1 MKATITL
8 ENVWGFIQ
16 SLSLSAKNKEW
27 LAQKLIESSKE
38 EKRLKEEAIVAASL
52 TTALKEVKEA
62 HKKGITLPDAY
73 DLLNEL

>member
-1 MKATITL
+1 MKATISL
-8 ENVWGFIQ
+8 KNVWRFIQ

-38 EKRLKEEAIVAASL
+38 EKRLKEEALVAASL

-62 HKKGITLPDAY
+62 HKNGIVLPDAY
-73 DLLNEL
+73 DLLK

>member
-1 MKATITL
+1 MKATISL

-38 EKRLKEEAIVAASL
+38 EKRLKEEALVAASL

-62 HKKGITLPDAY
+62 HKNGIVLPDAY
-73 DLLNEL
+73 DLLK